1 MLSVIFRFLFISVLV
16 TSPLFAAAQRQRTT
30 SWESGTVEKGQKVG
44 EWEYYSYSAL
54 GERVVTQRYDHTTN
68 KILYSRPDD
77 KVYEVQ
83 VADSGRWEHIM
94 LTQPPWFVG
103 GHEALAAYT
112 AKLNYPAAAEARN
125 VQGQVI
131 IGFVIDTLGRVSAH
145 RVIRGIGSGCN
156 EEALRV
162 SRTVPD
168 QWLPGRLGTRAVS
181 VRYEL
186 PFTFR
191 LK

>member
-1 MLSVIFRFLFISVLV
+1 MTRVLLIALLAGLSWPS
-16 TSPLFAAAQRQRTT
+16 AAQRQRSTA
-30 SWESGTVEKGQKVG
+30 WESGTLEKGRKVG

-54 GERVVTQRYDHTTN
+54 SERVVTQRYDHTRA
-68 KILYSRPDD
+68 KLVYSRPDD
-77 KVYEVQ
+77 KLYEIENPQTQTRERTV
-83 VADSGRWEHIM
+83 
-94 LTQPPWFVG
+94 LTQAPWFIG

-131 IGFVIDTLGRVSAH
+131 IGFVIDTLGRARAH
-145 RVIRGIGSGCN
+145 RVVRGIGSGCD

-162 SRTVPD
+162 SRTIPD
-168 QWLPGRLGTRAVS
+168 QWEPGRVDNRAVS
-181 VRYEL
+181 VVYEL

-191 LK
+191 LR